1 MRKLEQSALCIT
13 NETITQ
19 LTCLNNHMTSNSKLR
34 QSGATAQEITDILDN
49 MILLADSYK
58 KKINQLKNETKKL

>member
-13 NETITQ
+13 NQTITQ
-19 LTCLNNHMTSNSKLR
+19 LTSLNNNIITNSKLR
-34 QSGATAQEITDILDN
+34 QSGATAQEIMDVFDN